1 MSTDPVWPSVLVV
14 EDDDDVRLTTSL
26 VLEAQGFRVRG
37 AESAQAALDLLAHSM
52 SPDIAVVDVAM
63 PGMDGIRLTKLLR
76 DRFGFPVL
84 LLTARDLPSDVVT
97 GLDAG
102 ADDYV
107 TKPFDGEVL
116 AARLRALL
124 RRQAYADSQ
133 RQPNGDLEAFGEV
146 TVDRPGRLVTS
157 AGTVVPLSATE
168 FRLLEYLLDNSGLVM
183 SRGQIVHAVW
193 GEAEWIDDR
202 VVDTNIGRLRSK
214 LNTDAIQT
222 VRGFGYKLVVT

>member
-1 MSTDPVWPSVLVV
+1 MRPCVLVV
-14 EDDDDVRLTTSL
+14 EDDPDVRLTTSL
-26 VLEAQGFRVRG
+26 VLEAQGFKVREADS
-37 AESAQAALDLLAHSM
+37 AEAALDLLGRGT

-97 GLDAG
+97 GLDSG

-124 RRQAYADSQ
+124 RRHAYSDSL
-133 RQPNGDLEAFGEV
+133 RDAGGEVETFGGV
-146 TVDRPGRLVTS
+146 TVDRPGRLVTVG
-157 AGTVVPLSATE
+157 GTVVTLSATE
-168 FRLLEYLLDNSGLVM
+168 FRLLEFLLDNAGLVM
-183 SRGQIVHAVW
+183 SRTQIVHAVW
-193 GEAEWIDDR
+193 GSAEWIDDR

-222 VRGFGYKLVVT
+222 IRGFGYKLVTG